1 MEKDISKKEII
12 KFLYRCK
19 KNYKLSSED
28 FKPIFKEYL
37 MANDIGY
44 FAILS
49 ALNFALEKKRIS
61 NKEYKCLI
69 TIMDT
74 YDEDF

>member
-37 MANDIGY
+37 MTNDIGY

-49 ALNFALEKKRIS
+49 ALNLALENKRIT
-61 NKEYKCLI
+61 NKEYKSLI
-69 TIMDT
+69 TIIDT
-74 YDEDF
+74 YD